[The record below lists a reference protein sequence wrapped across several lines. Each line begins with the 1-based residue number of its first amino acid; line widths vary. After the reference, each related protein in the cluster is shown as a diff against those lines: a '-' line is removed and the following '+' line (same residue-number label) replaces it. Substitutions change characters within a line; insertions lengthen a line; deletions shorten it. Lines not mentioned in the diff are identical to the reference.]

1 MRGTGIVRKI
11 DPLGRII
18 LPIELRKVLNIDIAD
33 SLEIYVTDNEIMLKK
48 YQPACIFCN
57 NAKEMIVFKNKNI
70 CKKCISE
77 FWFEKVA
84 FIKATF

>member
-77 FWFEKVA
+77 F
-84 FIKATF
+84 